1 MSTETIGTAP
11 TPTPE
16 PPTPKWKRSLQ
27 LAANAT
33 WKAVGIS
40 TAEPFYTGQKTWGRT
55 GGYVGEIGYL
65 SLAPLLEIAEEYDVP
80 VSETPAP
87 GGGTTWAIVVP
98 VDGINVHI
106 WTSNPDDA
114 PTAADR

>member
-16 PPTPKWKRSLQ
+16 PPAPWKRGLQ

-33 WKAVGIS
+33 WKAIGIS
-40 TAEPFYTGQKTWGRT
+40 TAEPFYTGQKTWGRD
-55 GGYVGEIGYL
+55 GAYVGEIGYL

-87 GGGTTWAIVVP
+87 GGGSTWAIVVP
-98 VDGINVHI
+98 VDGIDVHI